1 MLEMIIA
8 LGIIVS
14 GIAGTLSLVS
24 SSLNAS
30 NESQTRVVATGLAR
44 EAMEAS
50 RVIRDGNWLAAVPWN
65 TALVGPGGDR
75 TGVPFFMPEK
85 DWRIDFTAAGI
96 SDADAVVYE
105 DPDGSLRQYD
115 GAPPAGA
122 VESPFRRLL
131 TLRPICMVE
140 GDAATIASVD
150 GTACPGGQVEVGTD
164 VRVLVTWTV
173 SGRGHRLEM
182 QGELYDW
189 R

>member
-8 LGIIVS
+8 LGIITS

-30 NESQTRVVATGLAR
+30 NESQTRIVATGLAR
-44 EAMEAS
+44 EAVEAV
-50 RVIRDGNWLAAVPWN
+50 RAARDGSWLAGIPWN
-65 TALVGPGGDR
+65 TELVGPGGDR
-75 TGVPFFMPEK
+75 TGVPFFMPGK
-85 DWRIDFTAAGI
+85 DWRIDFSAAGI

-115 GAPPAGA
+115 VAPPAGA
-122 VESPFRRLL
+122 VETPYHRLL
-131 TLRPICMVE
+131 TLNPICMVE
-140 GDAATIASVD
+140 GDATTITTVD
-150 GTACPGGQVEVGTD
+150 GAACPGGQIEVGTD
-164 VRVLVTWTV
+164 VGVLVTWTV

-182 QGELYDW
+182 ESELYDW

>member
-8 LGIIVS
+8 LGIIV
-14 GIAGTLSLVS
+14 GGMTGTLALVS

-44 EAMEAS
+44 EAMEAA
-50 RVIRDGNWLAAVPWN
+50 RAMRDGSWLAGLSWN
-65 TALVGPGGDR
+65 TQLVGPGNDR
-75 TGVPFFMPEK
+75 TGIPFFVPTK
-85 DWRIDFTAAGI
+85 DWRIAFAPGAITDPG
-96 SDADAVVYE
+96 AVVYQMS
-105 DPDGSLRQYD
+105 DGSFRQT
-115 GAPPAGA
+115 PGA
-122 VESPFRRLL
+122 VPVDGVETPYRRLL
-131 TLRPICMVE
+131 TLLPICMVE

-150 GTACPGGQVEVGTD
+150 ATACPAGQIEVGTD

-182 QGELYDW
+182 QSELYDW

>member
-14 GIAGTLSLVS
+14 GIAGTMSLVS

-44 EAMEAS
+44 EAVEAA
-50 RVIRDGNWLAAVPWN
+50 RAVRDGNWLAGTSWN
-65 TALVGPGGDR
+65 TALVGPGNDR
-75 TGVPFFMPEK
+75 TGFPFFVPEK
-85 DWRIDFTAAGI
+85 DWRIDFAPGGI
-96 SDADAVVYE
+96 TDPSAIVYQLA
-105 DPDGSLRQYD
+105 DGSLRQTAS
-115 GAPPAGA
+115 APPADA
-122 VESPFRRLL
+122 VASPFRRLM

-150 GTACPGGQVEVGTD
+150 AAACPPGQIEVGTD

-182 QGELYDW
+182 QSELYDW